1 MKAGPFVLFV
11 ALVPG
16 LAGAQ
21 SLQNLIL
28 RNSFSASGAGARGTG
43 MGGAFIAVAD
53 DGTASAFNPAGLAQ
67 LRRTELAFVGFG
79 SRLTS
84 EVMDEPRRD
93 VTNQGHWA
101 PEFAGLAVPLEL
113 GSRRLTLQVSYQRAV
128 DLFGEGPASVVVPFS
143 AVEPQDPSGS
153 VLASEYRL
161 ELDAAQSGAM
171 HTVSLAAGFE
181 VTDRLLL
188 GASVNYWIGSWQARG
203 TELGYLELGD
213 STLGPPGTYQ
223 VSEETFSNRQRLRGL
238 NLNLGFLI
246 NHSWLRVGGV
256 LRTPFAGSYDLEEQS
271 LITEMI
277 YDQVRSESVEGYAHT
292 RLQWPRSAG
301 LGVAVRPL
309 RWLTVA
315 ADHSFVE
322 WSKATIENLPNGALR
337 TELAVDETGQPEPYL
352 YLDRNFFDLFPASV
366 TTTENALQWRLGAEA
381 LLTFRKLVVPLRIG
395 AYWDRSPVSDLETF
409 RGRRIGG
416 FTFGTGLN
424 FDKLVFDIT
433 FERRSSEGALGVSVT
448 SLGPQIEVPETG
460 SFPIEK
466 VRENRVVASL
476 ILRLGGD
483 DDPVRKATRG
493 LLGVSRE

>member
-1 MKAGPFVLFV
+1 LLV
-11 ALVPG
+11 ALAPG
-16 LAGAQ
+16 VAGAQ

-79 SRLTS
+79 SKLTS
-84 EVMDEPRRD
+84 EVMADPQPD
-93 VTNQGHWA
+93 VTRQKHWA
-101 PEFAGLAVPLEL
+101 PEFGGLAVPLEL

-143 AVEPQDPSGS
+143 AVEPQAPSGS
-153 VLASEYRL
+153 VLANQYRL
-161 ELDAAQSGAM
+161 ELDAAQSGAL
-171 HTVSLAAGFE
+171 HTVSLGAGFE

-203 TELGYLELGD
+203 TELGYLEIGD
-213 STLGPPGTYQ
+213 STLGPPGTYLVTQ
-223 VSEETFSNRQRLRGL
+223 ETFSNRQRLRGL
-238 NLNLGFLI
+238 NVNLGFLV

-256 LRTPFAGSYDLEEQS
+256 LRTPFAGSYDLEEQGV
-271 LITEMI
+271 ITELLD
-277 YDQVRSESVEGYAHT
+277 DQVQSEPLEGYTHT

-301 LGVAVRPL
+301 LGVALRPL

-322 WSKATIENLPNGALR
+322 WSKTTIENLPNGALR
-337 TELAVDETGQPEPYL
+337 TEQVVDEAGQADPYL

-381 LLTFRKLVVPLRIG
+381 LLTFPKLVVPLRIG
-395 AYWDRSPVSDLETF
+395 AYWDRSPISDLETF
-409 RGRRIGG
+409 RGRRING

-424 FDKLVFDIT
+424 FDKVVFDVT
-433 FERRSSEGALGVSVT
+433 FERRSSEGALGVSLS
-448 SLGPQIEVPETG
+448 SLGPQLEVPEVG
-460 SFPIEK
+460 DFPVEK
-466 VRENRVVASL
+466 VREHRLVASL

-483 DDPVRKATRG
+483 DDPVRKAARG